1 MQTSLLIPN
10 ERATTTK
17 WVSDAAHSELA
28 FKVKHLMIAN
38 VKGAFR
44 TFTAEID
51 GEDFTDSPV
60 TVIIDASSVDT
71 NDDVRD
77 NHLKGADFFDVANH
91 SEIRFSGTTFKK
103 TTGDNY
109 KFTGQLMIK
118 GVSHPVTLDVE
129 FGGINKD
136 PWGNEKAAFSLSGKI
151 SRKEWGLHWNTAL
164 ETGGMLLGDEVQ
176 IMADVQFIKQ
186 SK

>member
-1 MQTSLLIPN
+1 METTVLIPK
-10 ERATTTK
+10 ETTTATK

-28 FKVKHLMIAN
+28 FKVKHLMISN
-38 VKGAFR
+38 VKGMFR
-44 TFTAEID
+44 KFTAEID
-51 GEDFTDSPV
+51 GEDFTQSTV
-60 TVIIDASSVDT
+60 TVTIDASSINT
-71 NDDVRD
+71 NDDTRD
-77 NHLKGADFFDVANH
+77 NHLKGADFLDVENH
-91 SEIRFSGTTFKK
+91 AEIRFTGTEFKK

-109 KFTGQLMIK
+109 KFTGQLTIK
-118 GVSHPVTLDVE
+118 EVSHPVTLDVE

-151 SRKEWGLHWNTAL
+151 SRKEWGLHWNAAL
-164 ETGGMLLGDEVQ
+164 ETGGMLLSDEVH